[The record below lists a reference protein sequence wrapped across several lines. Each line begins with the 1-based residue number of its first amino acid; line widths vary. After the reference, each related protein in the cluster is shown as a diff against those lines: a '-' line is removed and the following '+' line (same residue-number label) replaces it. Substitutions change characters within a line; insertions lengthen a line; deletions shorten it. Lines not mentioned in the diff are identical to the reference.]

1 MDITTQELAY
11 KIKTIKMQ
19 THTRDCF
26 HVVLKDAGEKQL
38 LEESGYVPM
47 WMPGG
52 PGDDVVFEIDNATG
66 RILNW
71 VPIKDEVLETDE
83 EL

>member
-1 MDITTQELAY
+1 MKDLAP

-19 THTRDCF
+19 AHTRDCF
-26 HVVLKDAGEKQL
+26 WVLLTDEEGDEL
-38 LEESGYVPM
+38 LEESGYVPE

-52 PGDDVVFEIDNATG
+52 PGDDIVFEIDNATG

-71 VPIKDEVLETDE
+71 VPIKDEVLEIDE